1 MNEYIEN
8 RKLSAKPIDESDI
21 QSSWLTLENDE
32 IEIVNRVLLNGEPSA
47 YRGRKGIEPAGAK
60 GVYVLKR
67 PRRNA
72 DGTLAI
78 VNDMSRQRRK
88 DIKSKG
94 EQPGNI
100 ESTFVYPMLGGRNI
114 QRWKVVSHEFM
125 LVPHKDDTPYGLDE
139 VILSQE
145 APKTYEWLEFY
156 KEGLLASRIQSGKF
170 YNPETQ
176 PWYRLDNVGS
186 YTFSDY
192 KVIWKEQA
200 SSFAAVAI
208 GPYSTLP
215 NSDLELFH
223 GKDKPVVVDSKVLM
237 LATDSMDEAYFISA
251 VLNSQSIRDIIDAY
265 AVGLNRGID
274 VLKNIRIPEFDI
286 DNSLHTQIFKI
297 SERIHEKAK
306 YDSDF
311 SQLEKELDDLVKL
324 LY

>member
-1 MNEYIEN
+1 M
-8 RKLSAKPIDESDI
+8 
-21 QSSWLTLENDE
+21 
-32 IEIVNRVLLNGEPSA
+32 
-47 YRGRKGIEPAGAK
+47 
-60 GVYVLKR
+60 
-67 PRRNA
+67 
-72 DGTLAI
+72 
-78 VNDMSRQRRK
+78 
-88 DIKSKG
+88 
-94 EQPGNI
+94 
-100 ESTFVYPMLGGRNI
+100 
-114 QRWKVVSHEFM
+114 
-125 LVPHKDDTPYGLDE
+125 
-139 VILSQE
+139 
-145 APKTYEWLEFY
+145 
-156 KEGLLASRIQSGKF
+156 
-170 YNPETQ
+170 
-176 PWYRLDNVGS
+176 GS

-223 GKDKPVVVDSKVLM
+223 GQDKPVVVDSKVLM